1 MTQPNSI
8 TRRQLI
14 NIGMLAS
21 TPAWAASSS
30 SNPPRSAEQPKL
42 IDRQFAD
49 QGNNFR
55 QSQTRIFDLKTG
67 RLGNLRQLHIRAENL
82 AVIIRQGP
90 ENRVTRGSHSVSITP
105 TKPSYTDGFNPAP
118 QDLDLAL
125 VGSAPPQGA
134 WVLIEV
140 VTLQDLYLHSQ
151 DIKATIWI
159 DGVTLPWLRIH
170 AHEHAVALTNINI
183 GHLSLFRNGGPQ
195 QLAYVATGKV
205 QSLIASA
212 QTPGPHFYLQDLTVE
227 KQSWVNP
234 RNINQLFALKIDP
247 GMNAFY
253 DSPIQTGSNT
263 KGFEV
268 QVRGDPSALLFNGPG
283 RASVK
288 PVSAATE
295 QAAWATLQAVTKR
308 FPV

>member
-1 MTQPNSI
+1 MTLPYSAN
-8 TRRQLI
+8 RRHFI
-14 NIGMLAS
+14 NLSMLAS
-21 TPAWAASSS
+21 TPAWAASPSF
-30 SNPPRSAEQPKL
+30 NPPRSSAQPKL
-42 IDRQFAD
+42 VDRQFAD
-49 QGNNFR
+49 EGNNLR
-55 QSQTRIFDLKTG
+55 QSQTRTFDLKTG
-67 RLGNLRQLHIRAENL
+67 RLGNLRQLHIYAENL

-90 ENRVTRGSHSVSITP
+90 ENRVTRGSQSVSITP
-105 TKPSYTDGFNPAP
+105 TKPSYTDGMVPPP

-140 VTLQDLYLHSQ
+140 ATLQDLYLHSQ
-151 DIKATIWI
+151 DTKTTIWI

-183 GHLSLFRNGGPQ
+183 GHLSLFRNGGKQ
-195 QLAYVATGKV
+195 QLAYVASGKV

-212 QTPGPHFYLQDLTVE
+212 QTPGPQFYLQDLTVE
-227 KQSWVNP
+227 KQSWITP
-234 RNINQLFALKIDP
+234 RNLNQFFAIKVDS

-253 DSPIQTGSNT
+253 DSPIQTGNNL

-268 QVRGDPSALLFNGPG
+268 EVRGDTSALLFNGPG

-288 PVSAATE
+288 PLSAMTD
-295 QAAWATLQAVTKR
+295 QAARTTLLAVTKR
-308 FPV
+308 FSV